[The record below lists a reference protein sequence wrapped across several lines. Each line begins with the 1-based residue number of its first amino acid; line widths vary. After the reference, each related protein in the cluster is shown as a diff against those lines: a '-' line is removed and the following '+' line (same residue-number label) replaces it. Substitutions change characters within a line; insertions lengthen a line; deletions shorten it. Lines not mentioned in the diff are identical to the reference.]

1 MKPKGSRAFLQKEL
15 RLWAWNDSAHFY
27 GYGSVV
33 MSLMCEKETSC
44 SQTFSS
50 LSTPGLPNHSRPDLD
65 AGPARLQL
73 EFLTKWSVKLI
84 SWMFHDLQS
93 EKELKGGN
101 GQPGRRGGQVSQAV
115 SWFPY
120 AVVLPSTPL
129 LPAAPLG
136 WGPVTAEK
144 ICSGGAST
152 VNQRARGF

>member
-1 MKPKGSRAFLQKEL
+1 MKQKGSRAFLQKEL
-15 RLWAWNDSAHFY
+15 KPWAWNDSAHFY

-50 LSTPGLPNHSRPDLD
+50 LSTPCLLNHSRPDLD

-101 GQPGRRGGQVSQAV
+101 GQPGRQGGSGQ
-115 SWFPY
+115 
-120 AVVLPSTPL
+120 PSSILVPICCGSPL
-129 LPAAPLG
+129 HAPSRCSSSGLG
-136 WGPVTAEK
+136 P
-144 ICSGGAST
+144 CDC
-152 VNQRARGF
+152 